1 MEHHDTADGRCQPV
15 DPLGRTTSQIL
26 QDFWKAREE
35 EAIAGG
41 EGSISSS
48 DIHEDLQMLGARGLV
63 ARENRGSRG
72 VSLRERMGDGDEGE
86 GIHGNVQNDE
96 VTQNTA
102 DEEIEERGDSE
113 GTVND
118 GKRGRFRMA
127 IRRLGGG
134 RLEKGKEN

>member
-1 MEHHDTADGRCQPV
+1 MENHDTPDGRCQPV
-15 DPLGRTTSQIL
+15 DPPGRTTSQIL

-35 EAIAGG
+35 EAIAGE

-48 DIHEDLQMLGARGLV
+48 DMHEDLQMLGARGLV

-72 VSLRERMGDGDEGE
+72 VILRERMGDGDEGE
-86 GIHGNVQNDE
+86 GPYGNLKNDE
-96 VTQNTA
+96 VKQKAGDVET
-102 DEEIEERGDSE
+102 EGRGDGE
-113 GTVND
+113 GMLGD